1 MLLGWRFTQY
11 FGSRDVAA
19 IAVCSALWGV
29 LNAVFSPVFF
39 HMFGLPFLCDIIGFS
54 VLAVAAWWIRKLG
67 TLTMIGLIATL
78 VTLIINPAQLLFLG
92 FTAASVVFD
101 LLARAIG
108 YDKSFKKRA
117 NAFISMV
124 SISIVSAAVAG
135 YIIGAFFMA
144 GPALAKWGGVSGWAG
159 LHAIGGVMGG
169 LIGAS
174 LIVALTSRKVKS
186 R

>member
-1 MLLGWRFTQY
+1 MAHFTSY
-11 FGSRDVAA
+11 DVAA
-19 IAVCSALWGV
+19 IAICSALWGV
-29 LNAVFSPVFF
+29 LNAVLSPVFF

-67 TLTMIGLIATL
+67 TLTIIGLIATL
-78 VTLIINPAQLLFLG
+78 ITFIINPTQLLFLG

-108 YDKSFKKRA
+108 YDNSFRKRA
-117 NAFISMV
+117 NSFISMV
-124 SISIVSAAVAG
+124 YISIASAAVAG
-135 YIIGAFFMA
+135 CIIGTFFMA
-144 GPALAKWGGVSGWAG
+144 GTALAKWGGVSGWAG
-159 LHAIGGVMGG
+159 LHAIGGVIGG

-174 LIVALTSRKVKS
+174 LIVALTSRKVKM